1 MKYKYSTEY
10 ELIKCLNTYGK
21 VKKGKNKDVTK
32 LFIDFIVVFFSK
44 NLLRKKASILLG
56 IRFDDTTYQELKK
69 HLKSIDKA
77 KDLVSD
83 AFIINSLI
91 IFCRDNNILSN
102 N

>member
-1 MKYKYSTEY
+1 M
-10 ELIKCLNTYGK
+10 NTYGK
-21 VKKGKNKDVTK
+21 VKKGKKKDGTK

-83 AFIINSLI
+83 AFIINRLI

>member
-1 MKYKYSTEY
+1 MDK
-10 ELIKCLNTYGK
+10 LR
-21 VKKGKNKDVTK
+21 KGKNKDD
-32 LFIDFIVVFFSK
+32 LFFFVFSK

-83 AFIINSLI
+83 VFIINSLI
-91 IFCRDNNILSN
+91 IVFRDNNILIFSSLDR
-102 N
+102 

>member
-1 MKYKYSTEY
+1 M
-10 ELIKCLNTYGK
+10 NTYGK
-21 VKKGKNKDVTK
+21 VKKGEKKDGTK

-83 AFIINSLI
+83 AFIINRLI

>member
-1 MKYKYSTEY
+1 MDK
-10 ELIKCLNTYGK
+10 LR
-21 VKKGKNKDVTK
+21 KGKNIDGSK
-32 LFIDFIVVFFSK
+32 LFIDFFFVFSK

-83 AFIINSLI
+83 VFIINSLI
-91 IFCRDNNILSN
+91 IVFRDNNILIFSSLDR
-102 N
+102 

>member
-1 MKYKYSTEY
+1 MVLSYL
-10 ELIKCLNTYGK
+10 LIFF
-21 VKKGKNKDVTK
+21 V
-32 LFIDFIVVFFSK
+32 FSK

-83 AFIINSLI
+83 VFIINSLI
-91 IFCRDNNILSN
+91 IVFRDNNILIFSSLDR
-102 N
+102 

>member
-1 MKYKYSTEY
+1 MEK
-10 ELIKCLNTYGK
+10 LR
-21 VKKGKNKDVTK
+21 KGKIKMVLSYLLILS
-32 LFIDFIVVFFSK
+32 LFFFSK

>member
-1 MKYKYSTEY
+1 MEK
-10 ELIKCLNTYGK
+10 LR
-21 VKKGKNKDVTK
+21 KGKIKMV
-32 LFIDFIVVFFSK
+32 LSYLLILSFFFSK

>member
-1 MKYKYSTEY
+1 MEK
-10 ELIKCLNTYGK
+10 LR
-21 VKKGKNKDVTK
+21 KGKIKMVLSYLLILS
-32 LFIDFIVVFFSK
+32 LFFFSK

-56 IRFDDTTYQELKK
+56 IRFDDTTYQELNK

>member
-1 MKYKYSTEY
+1 MEK
-10 ELIKCLNTYGK
+10 LR
-21 VKKGKNKDVTK
+21 KGKIKMVLSYLLILS
-32 LFIDFIVVFFSK
+32 LFFFSK

-91 IFCRDNNILSN
+91 LFCRDNNILSN

>member
-1 MKYKYSTEY
+1 M
-10 ELIKCLNTYGK
+10 NTYGK
-21 VKKGKNKDVTK
+21 VKKGKNKDGTK
-32 LFIDFIVVFFSK
+32 LFIDFIGFFSK